1 MYGYND
7 RGKGGFQK
15 RSYPSEPTEI
25 TCAKC
30 GKKDTV
36 PFKPREGS
44 EVLCRTCFMKSKGIT
59 PREKEKPE
67 EAEEEESTEEIDA
80 EEKVE
85 DAVEEEVIEEAE

>member
-7 RGKGGFQK
+7 GGKGGFQR
-15 RSYPSEPTEI
+15 RSFNQEPTEI

-44 EVLCRTCFMKSKGIT
+44 EVLCRECFLKSKGIT
-59 PREKEKPE
+59 PKEKKPEADEAEEIESIEEAEAEDEAEEDVKEAPE
-67 EAEEEESTEEIDA
+67 EAE
-80 EEKVE
+80 
-85 DAVEEEVIEEAE
+85 